1 MAEEVLPNKKDCNKM
16 LTFLTYFLIDFW
28 DRAKHILNSLTSE
41 TK

>member
-1 MAEEVLPNKKDCNKM
+1 MAEEVLADEKDCNKI

-28 DRAKHILNSLTSE
+28 GRAKHILDWLTSE